1 MLPRMKA
8 LACACALFAVVSV
21 SSLVSAQSLP
31 TGFTDQSVVSGLDV
45 PTAMEFTPDG
55 RLFVVEQLSGR
66 VRLIVNGALA
76 SVDPVFTVPGLVTG
90 GEQGLLGVALDPQ
103 FPARPYLYTHQTDAA
118 QGVRI
123 SRWRLDGDLAFTGDG
138 HLTVDVASRYDVIP
152 SAPNAA
158 SNHNG
163 GTVQFGPGGYL
174 FVSLGE
180 DATPCAAQDTSSLR
194 GKILRLD
201 VHALPDGPGAAT
213 RAQVAPA
220 GNPFRASADSNAWL
234 VYANG
239 LRNPFRFQVDAT
251 AQTLVIGDVGQNVYE
266 ELDLI
271 DATGATSGSRSDG
284 AAYAGANFG
293 WPWFE
298 GAHGYDTCAGS
309 APPLTAP
316 IAEYDRSTLASA
328 SIIAAGAYHSSTP
341 DTTIWPSEYVGNL
354 FWSEYYSGILV
365 RLVRQGNAWIVPA
378 AVDGQPANG
387 WGTGFRAATDWRV
400 GPDGSLWYCR
410 QYATSF
416 RNNGSIRRI
425 VWNGGRITVP
435 SPPPATLRAYPA
447 PAPGSVTLECGVGVR
462 EHIVLRIVDVRGRL
476 VRRAELLGRRTVTY
490 VWDGKDDAGRS
501 VPSGM
506 YFAKLDADGSEATAR
521 IALLQ

>member
-1 MLPRMKA
+1 MKA
-8 LACACALFAVVSV
+8 LVCACALAA
-21 SSLVSAQSLP
+21 SALLAAAADAQIVP
-31 TGFTDQSVVSGLDV
+31 TGFADQSVLSGLDV
-45 PTAMEFTPDG
+45 PVAIEFAPDG
-55 RLFVVEQLSGR
+55 RLFVAEQLSGR
-66 VRLIVNGALA
+66 VRLVVNGALA
-76 SVDPVFTVPGLVTG
+76 SVDPVFTVPGVITG

-103 FPARPYLYTHQTDAA
+103 FPARPYLYTHQTDAT

-123 SRWRLDGDLAFTGDG
+123 SRWRLEGDLAFTGDG
-138 HLTVDVASRYDVIP
+138 HLTVDVASRFDVIP

-158 SNHNG
+158 NNHNG
-163 GTVQFGPGGYL
+163 GTVRFGPGGDL

-180 DATPCAAQDTSSLR
+180 DATPCAAQDTSTLR

-213 RAQVAPA
+213 RAQIAPA

-239 LRNPFRFQVDAT
+239 LRNPFRFQVDEI

-271 DATGATSGSRSDG
+271 DATGATSGERSDG

-298 GAHGYDTCAGS
+298 GAHAYDACAGF
-309 APPLTAP
+309 APTLTAP
-316 IAEYDRSTLASA
+316 IAEYDRSSLASA
-328 SIIAAGAYHSSTP
+328 SIISAGAYRSATA
-341 DTTIWPSEYVGNL
+341 DTTIWPSEYHGNL

-365 RLVRQGNAWIVPA
+365 RLVRQGNAWVVPE
-378 AVDGQPANG
+378 AVAGQPSNG
-387 WGTGFRAATDWRV
+387 WGTGYRAASDWRV

-410 QYATSF
+410 QYASSF
-416 RNNGSIRRI
+416 RNSGSVRRI
-425 VWNGGRITVP
+425 LWSGGRPIDLQ
-435 SPPPATLRAYPA
+435 PPPATLRAYPA
-447 PAPGSVTLECGVGVR
+447 PAPGSVTLECGVGLR
-462 EHIVLRIVDVRGRL
+462 EHLVLRIVDVRGRL
-476 VRRAELLGRRTVTY
+476 VRRVELLGRRTVTWA
-490 VWDGKDDAGRS
+490 WDGKDDAGRS

-506 YFAKLDADGSEATAR
+506 YFAKLDADGSEVSAR
-521 IALLQ
+521 IVLLQ